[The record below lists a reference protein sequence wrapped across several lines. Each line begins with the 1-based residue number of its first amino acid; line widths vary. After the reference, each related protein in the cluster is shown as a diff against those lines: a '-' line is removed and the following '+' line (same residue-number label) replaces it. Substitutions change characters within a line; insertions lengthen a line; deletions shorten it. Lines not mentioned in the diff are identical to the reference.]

1 MPLRSPRRAVYWAA
15 MRRLAA
21 VLSFAL
27 LLAACGD
34 GGGAARPET
43 IAPSPPSTAEP
54 RETVTPAGSAY
65 VRILSPAPGSAVASP
80 LFIEGEARVPGD
92 RLVVSIRT
100 SAGVEV
106 CAAPVEVRQKQDGT
120 GRWSIH
126 IGLRPPPQPGS
137 LLLRAFAAPAP
148 GGELQLMDEVPVR
161 LETGDPPILVTSPR
175 CGETVG
181 TTVTVQG
188 TASVFEGTVQLTAR
202 DTSGEPLADS
212 FTTATQGAPGRGPF
226 SGTLELPPGTSGP
239 AVIEV
244 WSASPEDGSPEHVF
258 GVPVFVNP

>member
-1 MPLRSPRRAVYWAA
+1 

-34 GGGAARPET
+34 GDGAARQET

-54 RETVTPAGSAY
+54 GETVTPAGSAY
-65 VRILSPAPGSAVASP
+65 VRILSPAPGSSVTSP
-80 LFIEGEARVPGD
+80 LSIEGEAQVPGD

-106 CAAPVEVRQKQDGT
+106 CAAPVEVRRDPDGAGT
-120 GRWSIH
+120 WSIH

-148 GGELQLMDEVPVR
+148 GAELQLMDEIPVR
-161 LETGDPPILVTSPR
+161 LETGEPAILVTSPR

-181 TTVTVQG
+181 TAVTVEG
-188 TASVFEGTVQLTAR
+188 TASVFEGTVRLTAR
-202 DTSGEPLADS
+202 DSAGQPLADS

-239 AVIEV
+239 VVIEA
-244 WSASPEDGSPEHVF
+244 WSASAEDGRPEHVF